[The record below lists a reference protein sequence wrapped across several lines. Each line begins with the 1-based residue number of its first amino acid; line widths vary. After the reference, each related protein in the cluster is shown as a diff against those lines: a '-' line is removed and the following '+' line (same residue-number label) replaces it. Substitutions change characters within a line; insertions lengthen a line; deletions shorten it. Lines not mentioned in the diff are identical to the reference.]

1 MALTRAQLLAG
12 DSGQGIVLGGQV
24 QAVTAGS
31 GVQINGS
38 GVLSINGSDPTF
50 NGFIKTNNS
59 SAYNAYV
66 WPAGPIAAPGQQ
78 LTILNAAGDLGWT
91 KTLGGLGVSLTG
103 TFPNQAYNL
112 SVPIQ
117 FGPPAAGT
125 APAGAIDGS
134 EYWDDNLGLEFIR
147 YNDGTSTQWVQTI
160 PSSPGGT
167 VTFVGIAGT
176 QGISV
181 VSGSPVTASGTITL
195 GFNLSALPTL
205 P

>member
-1 MALTRAQLLAG
+1 MALTRAQLLMG
-12 DSGQGIVLGGQV
+12 NGNQGTVLNGQV
-24 QAVTAGS
+24 QGVTAGS
-31 GVQINGS
+31 GVQISGT
-38 GVLSINGSDPTF
+38 GVLSINGTDPTF

-59 SAYNAYV
+59 NAYNAYV
-66 WPAGPIAAPGQQ
+66 WPSGPLPTPGQQ
-78 LTILNAAGDLGWT
+78 LTLLNSSGDLGWSQI
-91 KTLGGLGVSLTG
+91 LGGLGVALTG
-103 TFPNQAYNL
+103 TFPNRAYKL

-117 FGPPAAGT
+117 FGPPAAGSLPT
-125 APAGAIDGS
+125 EAIDGS

-176 QGISV
+176 QGITV
-181 VSGSPVTASGTITL
+181 VSGNPVTTSGTITL
-195 GFNLSALPTL
+195 GFNISSLPTL